1 MYPWYDDP
9 QFVKKI
15 LSKKEFYDYRQ
26 EEQECLK
33 YYQRLAAN
41 YINPKSPYNSI
52 LLYMNVGTGKTLASI
67 AIAENFIKYTDMKIL
82 VITKNEDLVKNY
94 IAEILTVCS
103 NYTSKSEIEEFRKA
117 SSSEK
122 ISLLKNWYPRIKKY
136 NFRHHEEFKKSALK
150 GEIKNLSN
158 KIIIIDEVHKM
169 IGNKGYEVLMQLLSK
184 SVNYRLVILSATPV
198 FDNIVDIFQISNLF
212 QIKTKNNQFST
223 DEPSL
228 LKDGYIKRMTDIE
241 NVSIFKDDKSIFS
254 ITSKG
259 LSQLKKL
266 MKGHVIYMK
275 SSPDNFP
282 KLIQTG
288 KKISVAGYT
297 SDIALVECKMH
308 PYQEERYIK
317 WYEALKSTK
326 DFNRNLEHASNMIYP
341 DYKEKLYIGN
351 AGFDLYV
358 NEMKNTNIF
367 RELEIRKYSTKL
379 YNLLQNIRNSKG
391 KICIYS
397 SYINDDGIAI
407 IQQMLK
413 ANGIDKFI
421 TLTGNVTAQ
430 TRKIQIEKFND
441 PKNDRGTQIKILLF
455 SSVLAEGISLKS
467 IREMHIFE
475 PAWNMASLD
484 QVIGRA
490 YRTNSHSRLPPE
502 DRTVKIFRYCAV
514 PSNYQ
519 ISSDLSKYIKAG
531 RKDYFIKLLE
541 RELIKSSFLCSFTKQ
556 TNLKYSKQYK
566 DGDRECEY
574 QECDYKCEEEPSIT
588 SVDLST
594 YDTPYHDP
602 KLHENIKNK
611 ALKFFENN
619 KYSSVDNM
627 VKLTGAKKEEL
638 INSMRTL
645 IKNKSL
651 DVQIKDN
658 YYIKRIAFPSQKPV
672 KETLKKKKIK
682 MDEYLK
688 VFIGDS
694 KGKMC
699 TSYKKDEI
707 IELFALTGLTPPDKR
722 FTKELLC
729 KSLYKELSKLN
740 P

>member
-15 LSKKEFYDYRQ
+15 LSKKEFYDYHQ

-33 YYQRLAAN
+33 YYQRLVAN
-41 YINPKSPYNSI
+41 YVNPKSPYNSV

-67 AIAENFIKYTDMKIL
+67 AVAENFIKYTDMKIL
-82 VITKNEDLVKNY
+82 IITKNEDLVKNY
-94 IAEILTVCS
+94 IGELLTVCS
-103 NYTSKSEIEEFRKA
+103 DYTTESEIEEFRK
-117 SSSEK
+117 SSASEK
-122 ISLLKNWYPRIKKY
+122 ISLLKIWYPRIKKY

-150 GEIKNLSN
+150 GEIKNLNN
-158 KIIIIDEVHKM
+158 KVIIIDEVHKM
-169 IGNKGYEVLMQLLSK
+169 IGNRGYEVLMQLLSK

-198 FDNIVDIFQISNLF
+198 FDNITDIFQISNLF
-212 QIKTKNNQFST
+212 QVKSKNNQFST
-223 DEPSL
+223 DESTL
-228 LKDGYIKRMTDIE
+228 LREGYIKRMTDIE

-254 ITSKG
+254 LTAKG
-259 LSQLKKL
+259 LSQLKHL
-266 MKGHVIYMK
+266 MRGHVIYMK

-282 KLIQTG
+282 KLLQAG
-288 KKISVAGYT
+288 EKISIGSYT
-297 SDIALVECKMH
+297 SDVSLIECKMH
-308 PYQEERYIK
+308 PYQEERYVK

-341 DYKEKLYIGN
+341 DYKDRLYIGN

-358 NEMKNTNIF
+358 NELKQTSIF
-367 RELEIRKYSTKL
+367 KELEIRKYSTKL
-379 YNLLQNIRNSKG
+379 YNLLQKIRESIG

-413 ANGIDKFI
+413 ANGITNYI

-430 TRKIQIEKFND
+430 TRKVQIERFND
-441 PKNDRGTQIKILLF
+441 PKNDRGTEIKILLF
-455 SSVLAEGISLKS
+455 SSVLAEGISLKNV
-467 IREMHIFE
+467 REIHIFE
-475 PAWNMASLD
+475 PAWNMSSLD

-490 YRTNSHSRLPPE
+490 YRTDSHSRLPPE
-502 DRTVKIFRYCAV
+502 QRTIKIFRYCAV
-514 PSNYQ
+514 PSDYK

-541 RELIKSSFLCSFTKQ
+541 RKMIKSSFLCPFTKQ
-556 TNLKYSKQYK
+556 TNLKYSKQYQ

-574 QECDYKCEEEPSIT
+574 GECNYSCDEEPAIT
-588 SVDLST
+588 TIDSST

-602 KLHENIKNK
+602 KLHRNIKNK

-627 VKLTGAKKEEL
+627 VKLTGVKKEEL
-638 INSMRTL
+638 VKSMRML

-651 DVQIKDN
+651 DIQIKDN
-658 YYIKRIAFPSQKPV
+658 YYIKRNTAPSQKPV
-672 KETLKKKKIK
+672 VETLKKKKIRV
-682 MDEYLK
+682 DEYLK
-688 VFIGDS
+688 VYIGNS

-707 IELFALTGLTPPDKR
+707 IEFFALAGLPPPDKR
-722 FTKELLC
+722 FTKDILC
-729 KSLYKELSKLN
+729 KSLYQELSKLGS
-740 P
+740 